1 MKHSNDTTNIVL
13 VHVDDIII
21 IENNE
26 KIKNIKDYL
35 KNKFDIK
42 DLEKLKYFVRIEIA
56 HKKKKNI
63 CFYLKENMFL
73 IR

>member
-1 MKHSNDTTNIVL
+1 MFMKHSNDTTNIVL

-35 KNKFDIK
+35 NNKFDIK
-42 DLEKLKYFVRIEIA
+42 DLEKLKYFVKIEIA
-56 HKKKKNI
+56 HKKKK
-63 CFYLKENMFL
+63 YLFL
-73 IR
+73 S